1 MLAVA
6 AHVAEVD
13 QREQEAARG
22 RAREVRAAGDVRQRQ
37 LGVVGAERA
46 DDGQAALQGLDEVA
60 HSSSV
65 FWAIAIA
72 LLAAGTPA

>member
-1 MLAVA
+1 MSRKRRA
-6 AHVAEVD
+6 
-13 QREQEAARG
+13 AAR
-22 RAREVRAAGDVRQRQ
+22 VRSGAAGDVGQRQ
-37 LGVVGAERA
+37 LGVVGAEGA
-46 DDGQAALQGLDEVA
+46 DHRQAALERLDEVA